1 MVSCQVNKSETNLCV
16 CINRF
21 QVDIEAEPVG
31 HKEADIILKESRLK
45 AAMLANELRDKCV
58 VRS

>member
-1 MVSCQVNKSETNLCV
+1 ML

-21 QVDIEAEPVG
+21 QVDIDAEAVG
-31 HKEADIILKESRLK
+31 DTEVGAFLKEPRLK

-58 VRS
+58 TSG